1 MYYLPMYMYYFQR
14 EQSVVT
20 TAKPET
26 GGLYTSFIIEV
37 KIIIKK
43 EKEKEKNISKSKKCF
58 CFFFFSMGSSK
69 CLPSVITLTFRG

>member
-26 GGLYTSFIIEV
+26 GGSYTSFIIEV

-43 EKEKEKNISKSKKCF
+43 EKEKKNISKSKKCF
-58 CFFFFSMGSSK
+58 CFFFFLHGKLQM
-69 CLPSVITLTFRG
+69 PTFSDNTDF

>member
-1 MYYLPMYMYYFQR
+1 MPMYMYYFWR

-26 GGLYTSFIIEV
+26 GGSYTSFIIEV

-43 EKEKEKNISKSKKCF
+43 EKKKNISKSKKCF
-58 CFFFFSMGSSK
+58 VFFFLHGKLQM
-69 CLPSVITLTFRG
+69 PTFCDNTDF